1 MPPGTENPEICF
13 RSSAGEAPPPAH
25 TACYASA
32 HDVMAVAA
40 RKHHN
45 VWVRLGRLGAV
56 RLLEPSLVNLPLR
69 VAPPQDTLVMIGV
82 YIVG

>member
-1 MPPGTENPEICF
+1 
-13 RSSAGEAPPPAH
+13 
-25 TACYASA
+25 
-32 HDVMAVAA
+32 MAVAA